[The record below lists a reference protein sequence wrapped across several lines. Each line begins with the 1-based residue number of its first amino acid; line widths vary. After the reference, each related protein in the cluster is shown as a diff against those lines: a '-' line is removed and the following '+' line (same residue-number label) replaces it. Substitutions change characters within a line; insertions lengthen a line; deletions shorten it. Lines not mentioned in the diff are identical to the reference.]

1 MTEKQTRREA
11 LGTIGRGLGLGGL
24 AAIVGGCITQ
34 SHTERDMKQVL
45 SGAKRNVNADAPY
58 SIVDGILYVAMPLL
72 IRVTKELGVEIPFF
86 AYPGLSIDQTVEIRW
101 SGDSAPSLIRI
112 AQDGTVDNPYG
123 AESPIIAGLSRSEA
137 DKVLTE
143 LARKSTGDPN
153 ASVEFNSADS
163 GNALSASS
171 SYFHGAFTY
180 HELRDGKLFT
190 GGQAFTGTPWVLG
203 KMLNIKSL
211 GENAKYVAVSI
222 PTGNGDDIVQTVAIA
237 DAYKSRSM
245 DPRHNICLGNN
256 YVVVP
261 LGRNRWNETRR
272 MLQQVAG
279 LGSDVRGITGA
290 VGGVLSDLQFIDENY
305 DTLVNGDHVSQEPID
320 QLIEGTGK
328 LEHLGQNVD
337 ALRVRGEAAAE
348 RGAGRL
354 QAISQYL
361 QPAPTK

>member
-11 LGTIGRGLGLGGL
+11 IVTMGRGLGLGGL
-24 AAIVGGCITQ
+24 AGIVGGCITQ
-34 SHTERDMKQVL
+34 SHSERDMKGELKDARRTV
-45 SGAKRNVNADAPY
+45 KADAPY
-58 SIVDGILYVAMPLL
+58 SIVDGTLYVAMPLL
-72 IRVTKELGVEIPFF
+72 SGVIKELGIKMPFF

-101 SGDSAPSLIRI
+101 PGDSAPSMIRI

-123 AESPIIAGLSRSEA
+123 AESPVIAGLSRSEA

-143 LARKSTGDPN
+143 LARKGTGDPN
-153 ASVEFNSADS
+153 VSVEFNSADS
-163 GNALSASS
+163 GNALSAGS

-180 HELRDGKLFT
+180 HELRDGILYS
-190 GGQAFTGTPWVLG
+190 GGQPLTGTAWVLG

-211 GENAKYVAVSI
+211 GANAKYVAVSI
-222 PTGNGDDIVQTVAIA
+222 PAGNGEDICQTVAIA

-290 VGGVLSDLQFIDENY
+290 VGGVLSDLQFIDANY

-328 LEHLGQNVD
+328 LEQLGKNVD

-361 QPAPTK
+361 QPAPAK